1 MSNEI
6 TRCNIKRFDKWLKR
20 NPDCISSEFRQELT
34 DYLSRETISQSNSKL
49 LPAFDI
55 LLLGRPANAGTYF
68 IGKFFSTE
76 LEDVFPRWLIEKCHD
91 FSSPSQWYPPKN
103 LLCDFPIASIM
114 EVREGGLSRAL
125 YELGQ
130 RMSYGFEIDYTSIPF
145 HQITVELC
153 EQYDID
159 PMTLLSG
166 GCYLLV
172 LSCGNAFCD
181 YVQKKY
187 LIPCTSIGR
196 TIDTKD
202 KILCYRD
209 YKSQI
214 NKPKPDGLLQI
225 LTGLVI

>member
-20 NPDCISSEFRQELT
+20 TPNGISSELRQELT
-34 DYLSRETISQSNSKL
+34 DYLSREIISQFHSKL

-68 IGKFFSTE
+68 IGKFFSGE
-76 LEDVFPRWLIEKCHD
+76 LEKIFPAWLIETCYD
-91 FSSPSQWYPPKN
+91 FSSPSQWIPPKN
-103 LLCDFPIASIM
+103 LLCNFPIAAMM

-130 RMSYGFEIDYTSIPF
+130 RMSCGFEIDYASIPF
-145 HQITVELC
+145 HQITIELC

-181 YVQKKY
+181 NVQKKY
-187 LIPCTSIGR
+187 PIPCAIIGR

-225 LTGLVI
+225 LTNL